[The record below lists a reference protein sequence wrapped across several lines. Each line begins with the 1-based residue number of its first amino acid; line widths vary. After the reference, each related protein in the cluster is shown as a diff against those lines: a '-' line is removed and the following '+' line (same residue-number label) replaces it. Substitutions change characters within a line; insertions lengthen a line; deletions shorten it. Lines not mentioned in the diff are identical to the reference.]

1 MKKKSNIRKFR
12 KRKSINVG
20 HIVFLIIFLYIFISV
35 YLYFTKEHLTIYE
48 VRKGSIA
55 KDTIFN
61 GLILREEEV
70 HNTSM
75 AGYVYYYYKEGDR
88 VSKNSLIYSIDE
100 NQNNTTLVDSEL
112 DSPTLDKEEIYKIKK
127 EISSFQQNYD
137 NSNYLASYD
146 LKYNLNNASLDI
158 MNEQR
163 QSFLREQESSSDNTY
178 FEIVNSVS
186 SGIITYYTDE
196 LEGLS
201 AGDIKYEHFELENY
215 NKISLRK
222 NEIYEANAPVY
233 KIVTD
238 NTWDII
244 IPINEEQYKYITN
257 KSNKSDY
264 EVTIKFRNEGI
275 ESTGKLSCFINDEE
289 YFGKIRL
296 DNYMEKFAGQ
306 RFVEIE
312 LQMDKNTGL
321 KIPNSAIVDK
331 EFYKVPH
338 EFFSQGGD
346 TDSLGVILEGVDEND
361 ELTMT
366 FVPTE
371 IFYEDENYGYI
382 NSLIFEPNS
391 RILSETDKDLRLSE
405 KDTLK
410 GVYNVNKGFA
420 VFRRI
425 EIIEE
430 GQEYTI
436 VKDETSFGI
445 SAYDQIA
452 LIGDTAIEQQIIY

>member
-1 MKKKSNIRKFR
+1 MKRKSNIRKFR
-12 KRKSINVG
+12 RRKSINVG
-20 HIVFLIIFLYIFISV
+20 HIVFLIIFLYIIISV
-35 YLYFTKEHLTIYE
+35 YLYFTKEYLTIYE

-70 HNTSM
+70 YNTSM
-75 AGYVYYYYKEGDR
+75 AGYVYYYYKDGDR
-88 VSKNSLIYSIDE
+88 VSKNSIVYSIDE

-112 DSPTLDKEEIYKIKK
+112 DSYTLDKDEISKIKK
-127 EISSFQQNYD
+127 EIKSFQQNYD
-137 NSNYLASYD
+137 NSNYLALYDFKYD
-146 LKYNLNNASLDI
+146 LSNVSLDI
-158 MNEQR
+158 MNEQK
-163 QSFLREQESSSDNTY
+163 QSFLREQENANDNTY
-178 FEIVNSVS
+178 FKIVNSES
-186 SGIITYYTDE
+186 SGIITYYKDQ
-196 LEGLS
+196 LENLLEEN
-201 AGDIKYEHFELENY
+201 IRYEHFDLENY
-215 NKISLRK
+215 NKTLLRK

-238 NTWDII
+238 NTWNII
-244 IPINEEQYKYITN
+244 IPLNQEQYDYFTG
-257 KSNKSDY
+257 KSNETDY
-264 EVTIKFRNEGI
+264 EVTIRFRNEGV
-275 ESTGKLSCFINDEE
+275 ESAGKLSCFINDDE
-289 YFGKIRL
+289 YFGKITL
-296 DNYMEKFAGQ
+296 DNYMERFANQ

-312 LQMDKNTGL
+312 LQVDENTGL
-321 KIPNSAIVDK
+321 KIPNSSIVNK
-331 EFYKVPH
+331 EFYKIPH
-338 EFFSQGGD
+338 EFFTLGGD

-366 FVPTE
+366 FVPTD
-371 IFYEDENYGYI
+371 IFYKDDDYCYVNTM
-382 NSLIFEPNS
+382 IFEPNS
-391 RILSETDKDLRLSE
+391 RILSETNKDLRLSE

-430 GQEYTI
+430 GQEYTV
-436 VKDETSFGI
+436 VKDGTSYGI